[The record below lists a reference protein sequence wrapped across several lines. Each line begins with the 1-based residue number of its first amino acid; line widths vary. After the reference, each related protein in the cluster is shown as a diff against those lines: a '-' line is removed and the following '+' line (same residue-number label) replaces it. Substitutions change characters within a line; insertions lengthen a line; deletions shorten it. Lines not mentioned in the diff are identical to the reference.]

1 MDEGSVRDK
10 PKIMLHYVKPGSTGG
25 PNVLY
30 NRIRNTPFLYEKYN
44 FVQLNQE
51 RVAGGKI
58 NIGLIFE
65 LKRLIQKEQPDIIII
80 SGMQSAGFHCMV
92 ATVLAGCK
100 NRLITTHGF
109 SGDALGLSLI
119 KRFVFNYIIEPV
131 TLIMATRVQGI
142 SKFTTQR
149 SMVMKYAKNKTTHI
163 YNFPP
168 KATEI
173 FDKKYVRKELGIN
186 IEEIVFT
193 TVSRIVLDKG
203 FKELAEAIHRFSNI
217 NNVRF
222 LIVGDG
228 KYEDVFRD
236 AVKEEI
242 KNGKV
247 ILLGKRSD
255 VMNILSESSVFVLPT
270 LHENLGN
277 VFLEASLASI
287 PSIGTSIGG
296 VPEIIIDNETG
307 LLVPPF
313 DSKALADAMFKLL
326 NDSDLRK
333 KMGQMAHIRLNTVF
347 NSDNIAKKYD
357 ELFSSM
363 LVKKMENT

>member
-1 MDEGSVRDK
+1 MIEGTVKNK
-10 PKIMLHYVKPGSTGG
+10 PKVMLHFVKPGATGG

-30 NRIRNTPFLYEKYN
+30 RRIQNTLLLSEKYD
-44 FVQLNQE
+44 FIPLNQD

-58 NIGLIFE
+58 NIRLILE
-65 LKRLIQKEQPDIIII
+65 LKRLIEKERPDIIAI

-92 ATVLAGCK
+92 AAVLAGCK
-100 NRLITTHGF
+100 NRVITTHGF
-109 SGDALGLSLI
+109 SGDSLGLSAI
-119 KRFVFNYIIEPV
+119 KRFVFSYIIEPI

-149 SMVMKYAKNKTTHI
+149 SMVMRYARYKTCYI

-168 KATEI
+168 NINEI
-173 FDKKYVRKELGIN
+173 FNMNYVRDNLGISC
-186 IEEIVFT
+186 EEIVFT

-203 FKELAEAIHRFSNI
+203 YIELAEAIRRLSNI

-228 KYEDVFRD
+228 EYEDVFRED
-236 AVKEEI
+236 VKEEI
-242 KNGKV
+242 KKGKV
-247 ILLGKRSD
+247 IMLGKRSD
-255 VMNILSESSVFVLPT
+255 VMNILLESSVFVLPT

-287 PSIGTSIGG
+287 PSIGTNVGG
-296 VPEIIIDNETG
+296 VPEIIVDGETG

-313 DSKALADAMFKLL
+313 DSKALADAILKLFI
-326 NDSDLRK
+326 DSNLRK
-333 KMGQMAHIRLNTVF
+333 EMGQKAYNRLKTVF
-347 NSDNIAKKYD
+347 NSDEIAKKFD

-363 LVKKMENT
+363 LGKKGEK